1 MKRKKSI
8 KQQSQRL
15 QKTKTNKTKN
25 ENMSTKTIITE
36 SQLPNGNKKEKFMI
50 RLKPRSQGKEL
61 GVSTAAPINKRAKL
75 AKIKQRKEVL
85 RLAGEKSRFPA
96 TTWDLIKKQVGCI
109 RLKKETHPLLEQI
122 VVQRMKAVLS
132 RTLVVSSRKMLHAS
146 DIHTALD
153 SLNSSV
159 AI

>member
-1 MKRKKSI
+1 
-8 KQQSQRL
+8 
-15 QKTKTNKTKN
+15 
-25 ENMSTKTIITE
+25 MSTKTIIAE
-36 SQLPNGNKKEKFMI
+36 PQLSSDDNKKVKFMI

-61 GVSTAAPINKRAKL
+61 GVAAIAGPINKRTKL

-96 TTWDLIKKQVGCI
+96 TVWDLIKKQVGCI
-109 RLKKETHPLLEQI
+109 RLKKETHGLLEQI

-132 RTLVVSSRKMLHAS
+132 RTLVVSDRKMLHAS
-146 DIHTALD
+146 DIHTALN
-153 SLNSSV
+153 SLDSSV

>member
-1 MKRKKSI
+1 
-8 KQQSQRL
+8 
-15 QKTKTNKTKN
+15 
-25 ENMSTKTIITE
+25 MSTKTIIAET
-36 SQLPNGNKKEKFMI
+36 QLSSDDNKKVKFMI

-61 GVSTAAPINKRAKL
+61 GVSTAAPINKRTKL

-109 RLKKETHPLLEQI
+109 RLKKETHGLLEQI

-132 RTLVVSSRKMLHAS
+132 RTLVISNRKMLHAS

-153 SLNSSV
+153 SLDSSV

>member
-1 MKRKKSI
+1 
-8 KQQSQRL
+8 
-15 QKTKTNKTKN
+15 
-25 ENMSTKTIITE
+25 MSTKTIIAE
-36 SQLPNGNKKEKFMI
+36 PQLSSDGKKKVKFMI

-61 GVSTAAPINKRAKL
+61 GVSTAAIAGPINKRTKL

-96 TTWDLIKKQVGCI
+96 TVWDLVKKRIGCI
-109 RLKKETHPLLEQI
+109 RLGKETHPFLEEI
-122 VVQRMKAVLS
+122 VVQRLKAVLS
-132 RTLVVSSRKMLHAS
+132 RTLVVSTRKMLHAS

-153 SLNSSV
+153 SLDSSV

>member
-1 MKRKKSI
+1 
-8 KQQSQRL
+8 
-15 QKTKTNKTKN
+15 
-25 ENMSTKTIITE
+25 MSTKTITVENVKI
-36 SQLPNGNKKEKFMI
+36 SNGIQKKLPILVVKLKSVAPPPPPKKK
-50 RLKPRSQGKEL
+50 LA
-61 GVSTAAPINKRAKL
+61 VVVPINKRARL
-75 AKIKQRKEVL
+75 AKINKRKEVL
-85 RLAGEKSRFPA
+85 RLAGRKSRFPA
-96 TTWDLIKKQVGCI
+96 TVWDSVKKRVGCI

-132 RTLVVSSRKMLHAS
+132 RTLVVSTRKMLHAS

>member
-1 MKRKKSI
+1 
-8 KQQSQRL
+8 
-15 QKTKTNKTKN
+15 
-25 ENMSTKTIITE
+25 MSTKTITLENVKISNGIE
-36 SQLPNGNKKEKFMI
+36 KKLPILVVKLKSVAAAPPKKK
-50 RLKPRSQGKEL
+50 LS
-61 GVSTAAPINKRAKL
+61 VAAPINKRARL
-75 AKIKQRKEVL
+75 AKINKRKEVL
-85 RLAGEKSRFPA
+85 RLAGRKSRFPA
-96 TTWDLIKKQVGCI
+96 TVWDSVKKRVGCI

-132 RTLVVSSRKMLHAS
+132 RTLVVSTRKMLHAS